1 MRTPQHPAGS
11 IIRQEM
17 RRARRTAGARR
28 CQPDVMPSGVDCY
41 NLFANKGMFMTPRMA
56 AITSRRQAQPAAG
69 VQQVGGSRFMAS
81 LLEKVQTLIQA
92 NLHSLVD
99 NALKANSMAVI
110 DQYIRDVD
118 NNLDALEDAA
128 ATVGGQVKTLQRKR
142 DEYAKQTAELDKNI
156 DMFLTQNKE
165 DLARAAQAKLNSVRN
180 LSETYQAQL
189 ERQEKEYKSLLDA
202 RLKLQ
207 AKLTTIRQQREEMA
221 ALMELAK
228 AKEITNRTIKSLDDL
243 AGVGDVDV
251 ARMADAIR
259 TRLDK
264 ASAQAEVAATSLD
277 QQMDEALGRG
287 ELDAQL
293 EERKR
298 RLGIGQQ

>member
-1 MRTPQHPAGS
+1 
-11 IIRQEM
+11 
-17 RRARRTAGARR
+17 
-28 CQPDVMPSGVDCY
+28 
-41 NLFANKGMFMTPRMA
+41 
-56 AITSRRQAQPAAG
+56 
-69 VQQVGGSRFMAS
+69 MAS
-81 LLEKVQTLIQA
+81 LLDKVQTLIKA

-99 NALKANSMAVI
+99 SALQSNSMAVI

-142 DEYAKQTAELDKNI
+142 DEFAKQQQDLDRNI
-156 DMFLTQNKE
+156 DLFLSQGKE
-165 DLARAAQAKLNSVRN
+165 DLARAAQAKLNSVKG
-180 LSETYQAQL
+180 LAETYSTQL
-189 ERQEKEYKSLLDA
+189 ERQEREYKALLDA

-221 ALMELAK
+221 ALLELAR

-243 AGVGDVDV
+243 AGVGDSDV

-264 ASAQAEVAATSLD
+264 ASAQAEIAATSLD
-277 QQMDEALGRG
+277 QQMDEAIGRG
-287 ELDAQL
+287 EVDAQL

-298 RLGIGQQ
+298 RLGLSQGN